1 MQEEEG
7 CDYIN
12 ANFLDGFKQK
22 NAYIATQVRVA
33 NEKRLPV

>member
-12 ANFLDGFKQK
+12 ANFLDSFKQK
-22 NAYIATQVRVA
+22 NVYIATQVRVA
-33 NEKRLPV
+33 NEQRLTV